1 MILFRGVNRETG
13 SENVPEV
20 SLFENNTAYRS
31 EGYSSL
37 TYSEPPRRRVAWN
50 RYCARY
56 FSLSSD
62 TSAIT
67 NANVIRNVRHDF
79 VKIVFWDS

>member
-13 SENVPEV
+13 LENVPEV

-37 TYSEPPRRRVAWN
+37 TYSEPPRRRVG
-50 RYCARY
+50 
-56 FSLSSD
+56 
-62 TSAIT
+62 
-67 NANVIRNVRHDF
+67 
-79 VKIVFWDS
+79 